1 MYTIFYKLYL
11 FRSPFPDPVTETHQF
26 FDAIKDRQLKLPTKK
41 TSRNLDMG
49 ISPRP
54 FGTRSRGTIVTK
66 DVQGPVRYSIVPLDR
81 WFQKAEEKFPCISRS
96 FLCW

>member
-41 TSRNLDMG
+41 TSRNAWEFLLG
-49 ISPRP
+49 LLEP
-54 FGTRSRGTIVTK
+54 TIQRN
-66 DVQGPVRYSIVPLDR
+66 D
-81 WFQKAEEKFPCISRS
+81 
-96 FLCW
+96 